1 MSTRLLLVR
10 HGQTDAAVTGRTQGR
25 VDNPLNATGHLQAE
39 ALAARIARERERP
52 TVLVS
57 SPASRALATATPLAT
72 ALGLDVSTDARLLE
86 MDYGRL
92 DDRTGA
98 ELRAQEPEFMARWA
112 EDDPADLRMPGGE
125 TIREVQERMLRMVAE
140 LASAHAGETVAVFS
154 HGFAIRS
161 LLCGVLGVPLASFRR
176 IRVDLASISVVE
188 EGEAGLL
195 LVMLN
200 EVCHLGS

>member
-25 VDNPLNATGHLQAE
+25 VDNPLNATGHLQAQ
-39 ALAARIARERERP
+39 ALAARLSGERP
-52 TVLVS
+52 AALYS
-57 SPASRALATATPLAT
+57 SPASRAVATAAPLAN
-72 ALGLDVSTDARLLE
+72 ALGLEVHTDPRLLE

-112 EDDPADLRMPGGE
+112 TDDPADLRMPGGE
-125 TIREVQERMLRMVAE
+125 TMGEVQARMLAVVAD
-140 LASAHAGETVAVFS
+140 LAHAHAGETVAAFS

-176 IRVDLASISVVE
+176 IRVDLASCSVVE
-188 EGEAGLL
+188 QGEGGLL

-200 EVCHLGS
+200 EVCHLET